1 MNDVVVTIRPTQPTD
16 APQLLQ
22 VMKKIGGE
30 TDFLIM
36 DEHGL
41 SLTEEQLAMQLAAF
55 LESANN
61 LSLVALAGEK
71 IIGMASVLA
80 EDNPR
85 VAHIGEVGISV
96 LKDYWGMGLGAAM
109 MEEII
114 WWAENSGVIRRLE
127 LTVQTRNKRA
137 IHLYQKF
144 GFTQE
149 GKMQRSFLTAQ
160 NEFIDAYLMAL
171 LID

>member
-1 MNDVVVTIRPTQPTD
+1 MTDVAVTIRPTQPTD

-22 VMKKIGGE
+22 VMKKIGSE

-41 SLTEEQLAMQLAAF
+41 SLTEEQLAMQLGAF
-55 LESANN
+55 LESQNN

-85 VAHIGEVGISV
+85 VAHIGEVGISI
-96 LKDYWGMGLGAAM
+96 LKEYWGMGLGAAM

-127 LTVQTRNKRA
+127 LTVQVRNERA
-137 IHLYQKF
+137 LHLYQKF
-144 GFTQE
+144 GFIKE
-149 GKMQRSFLTAQ
+149 GKMQRSFLTRQ

>member
-1 MNDVVVTIRPTQPTD
+1 M
-16 APQLLQ
+16 
-22 VMKKIGGE
+22 MKKIGGE

-85 VAHIGEVGISV
+85 VAHIGEVGISI
-96 LKDYWGMGLGAAM
+96 LKEYWGMGLGAAM

>member
-1 MNDVVVTIRPTQPTD
+1 MTDVAVTIRPTQPTD

-22 VMKKIGGE
+22 VMKKIGSE

-41 SLTEEQLAMQLAAF
+41 SLTEEQLAMQLGAF
-55 LESANN
+55 LESKNN

-85 VAHIGEVGISV
+85 VAHIGEV
-96 LKDYWGMGLGAAM
+96 LKEYWGMGLGAAM

-127 LTVQTRNKRA
+127 LTVQARNKRA

-144 GFTQE
+144 GFIKE
-149 GKMQRSFLTAQ
+149 GKMQRSFLTRQ

>member
-1 MNDVVVTIRPTQPTD
+1 MNDVAVTIRPTQPID

-85 VAHIGEVGISV
+85 VAHIGEVGISI